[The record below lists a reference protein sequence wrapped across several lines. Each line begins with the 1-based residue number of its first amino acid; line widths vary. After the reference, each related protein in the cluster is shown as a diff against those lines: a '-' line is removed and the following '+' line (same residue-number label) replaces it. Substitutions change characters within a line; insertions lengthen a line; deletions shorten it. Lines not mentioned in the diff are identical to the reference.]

1 MTNSIAVLGANGG
14 IGKHAV
20 AAALDAGY
28 DVTAILRTPAK
39 LDLTHPRLTIVQG
52 DILQPTGLVQHLQ
65 HKDAVISAIGA
76 TGLKETTL
84 YSAGNRN
91 LIRAMQEAGV
101 NRAFFIS
108 ASGLEV
114 NPTHSF
120 IIRFAT
126 RFILQRIL
134 RKMYADL
141 WAMEKIVKESAID
154 WTIMRPPRLTNDP
167 SAGIYR
173 VAIDQPLDNG
183 LKISRA
189 DVAHFM
195 ISNLLNTAIVKRT
208 VEIAY

>member
-1 MTNSIAVLGANGG
+1 MTNSIVVLGANGG
-14 IGKHAV
+14 IGRHAV
-20 AAALDAGY
+20 VTALDAGY
-28 DVTAILRTPAK
+28 EVTAILRTPAK
-39 LDLTHPRLTIVQG
+39 LDLSHPRLTIVQG
-52 DILQPTGLVQHLQ
+52 DILHPGELVQHLKN
-65 HKDAVISAIGA
+65 KDAVISAIGA

-84 YSAGNRN
+84 YSAGCKN
-91 LIRAMQEAGV
+91 LIWAMQKAGAD
-101 NRAFFIS
+101 RAFFIS

-120 IIRFAT
+120 LVRFAT
-126 RFILQRIL
+126 RFILQAIL

-141 WAMEKIVKESAID
+141 WAMEKIVKESAIN

-167 SAGIYR
+167 AMGVYR

-195 ISNLLNTAIVKRT
+195 IGNLLNPATFKRT
-208 VEIAY
+208 VEIGY